1 MNDSFQDQENKM
13 NSKVDDEIS
22 LKEIIF
28 KIQEWWGIVWSRK
41 FRIISISLIIGI
53 LSALYTKFLTKPIYT
68 ASYQLFFQEESGGLS
83 SAMRLASSFGIGGG
97 IGGGGASTSATVQE
111 FITSRNNI
119 AHAMNAD
126 LVGGRLINRY
136 HAEAMEDDDE
146 FALEY
151 RANFNVNRRYTDSLL
166 TEAFLALN
174 EDVLD
179 LSFDEKTGVLNF
191 SVTADNEL
199 FTYDLATNLVQNT
212 EVQFKDWKRQKTQNS
227 VLAFQGKVDSL
238 ELALDL
244 CLRNLG
250 EYQDQN
256 NSLVYALDKME
267 QMRLTIDLE
276 SLKIA
281 YGEYI
286 KALEMSKA
294 ELMNLEG
301 PFKYF
306 DEPIFPL
313 QKDKGSAAK
322 AGIFGS
328 VITGFLIVMFF
339 IGRVEAGKIMA
350 D

>member
-1 MNDSFQDQENKM
+1 MNDSFQDQENKK
-13 NSKVDDEIS
+13 NSRVDDENS

-28 KIQEWWGIVWSRK
+28 KIQEWWSIVWSVK
-41 FRIISISLIIGI
+41 LLILSLSLILG
-53 LSALYTKFLTKPIYT
+53 LSSALYTKFLMKPIYT
-68 ASYQLFFQEESGGLS
+68 ASYQLFFQEESGGFN
-83 SAMRLASSFGIGGG
+83 SAMRLASSFGIGG
-97 IGGGGASTSATVQE
+97 IGGGGASSSATVQE

-119 AHAMNAD
+119 AHAMNED
-126 LVGGRLINRY
+126 LVGGRLVDRY

-166 TEAFLALN
+166 TQAFLALN
-174 EDVLD
+174 EDALD

-191 SVTADNEL
+191 RVTTDNEL
-199 FTYDLATNLVQNT
+199 FTHDLATNLVQNT
-212 EVQFKDWKRQKTQNS
+212 EAQFKDWKRQKTQNN
-227 VLAFQGKVDSL
+227 VLAFQEKVDSL

-313 QKDKGSAAK
+313 EKTEASAAK
-322 AGIFGS
+322 AGVLGS
-328 VITGFLIVMFF
+328 VITGFLLVLFF

>member
-1 MNDSFQDQENKM
+1 MNDSFQDQENKT
-13 NSKVDDEIS
+13 NSRIDDEIS
-22 LKEIIF
+22 VKEIIH
-28 KIQEWWGIVWSRK
+28 KIQEWSDIVWSFRA
-41 FRIISISLIIGI
+41 RIISISLIIG
-53 LSALYTKFLTKPIYT
+53 LCATLYTKFLTKPIYT
-68 ASYQLFFQEESGGLS
+68 ASYQLFFQEEGRGLTG
-83 SAMRLASSFGIGGG
+83 AMRLASSFGIGGISG
-97 IGGGGASTSATVQE
+97 SGASSSATVQE
-111 FITSRNNI
+111 FITSRSNI
-119 AHAMNAD
+119 ANAMNAD
-126 LVGGRLINRY
+126 LNGSPLIDRY
-136 HAEAMEDDDE
+136 YAEAIKDNNE
-146 FALEY
+146 FASEY
-151 RANFNVNRRYTDSLL
+151 RAKYNINRRYTDSLL
-166 TEAFLALN
+166 TEAFLSLN
-174 EDVLD
+174 QDVLY
-179 LSFDEKTGVLNF
+179 LFFDEKTGILNF
-191 SVTADNEL
+191 SVTTDNEQ
-199 FTYDLATNLVQNT
+199 FTYVLATQLVQNT
-212 EVQFKDWKRQKTQNS
+212 EAQFKNWKREKSQNG
-227 VLAFQGKVDSL
+227 VLALQGKVDSL
-238 ELALDL
+238 KLALDL

-313 QKDKGSAAK
+313 KKTKRSAAK

-328 VITGFLIVMFF
+328 VITGFVLILFF
-339 IGRVEAGKIMA
+339 IGRLETIKIMA

>member
-1 MNDSFQDQENKM
+1 MNDSFPKQEKKINT
-13 NSKVDDEIS
+13 SVDDEIS
-22 LKEIIF
+22 LKEIIL
-28 KIQEWWGIVWSRK
+28 KIQEWWGIVWSLK
-41 FRIISISLIIGI
+41 LLILSLSLILG
-53 LSALYTKFLTKPIYT
+53 LSSALHTKFTTKPIYT

-83 SAMRLASSFGIGGG
+83 TAMRFASSFGLGG
-97 IGGGGASTSATVQE
+97 IGGGGSSSSAAVQK

-126 LVGGRLINRY
+126 LDGGRLIDRF

-166 TEAFLALN
+166 TQAFLVLN

-191 SVTADNEL
+191 SVTTDDEL
-199 FTYDLATNLVQNT
+199 FTHDLATHLVQNT
-212 EVQFKDWKRQKTQNS
+212 EVQFKDWKRQKTQNN
-227 VLAFQGKVDSL
+227 VLGFQGKVDSL

-313 QKDKGSAAK
+313 KKTKGSAAK

-328 VITGFLIVMFF
+328 VITGFLLVLFL

>member
-13 NSKVDDEIS
+13 NSRVDDEIS
-22 LKEIIF
+22 LKDIIL
-28 KIQEWWGIVWSRK
+28 KTREWWSIVWSHK
-41 FRIISISLIIGI
+41 LLILSLSLTLG
-53 LSALYTKFLTKPIYT
+53 LSSALYTMFLTKPIYT

-83 SAMRLASSFGIGGG
+83 SAMRLASSFGMGR
-97 IGGGGASTSATVQE
+97 IGGGGVSSSATVQE

-119 AHAMNAD
+119 AHVMNED
-126 LVGGRLINRY
+126 LDGGRLIDRY

-146 FALEY
+146 FASEY
-151 RANFNVNRRYTDSLL
+151 GANFNVNMRYTDSLL
-166 TEAFLALN
+166 TQAFLALN

-179 LSFDEKTGVLNF
+179 LHFDEETGVLYF
-191 SVTADNEL
+191 SVTTDNEL
-199 FTYDLATNLVQNT
+199 FTHDLATHLVQNT
-212 EVQFKDWKRQKTQNS
+212 EAQFKYWKRQKTQNN
-227 VLAFQGKVDSL
+227 VLAFQLKVDSL

-244 CLRNLG
+244 CLKNLG

-276 SLKIA
+276 SSKIA

-313 QKDKGSAAK
+313 RKTKGSAAK
-322 AGIFGS
+322 NGIFGS
-328 VITGFLIVMFF
+328 VITGFLLIVFS

>member
-1 MNDSFQDQENKM
+1 MNDAFEDQENKM
-13 NSKVDDEIS
+13 NSMLDDEIS
-22 LKEIIF
+22 LKDIIF
-28 KIQEWWGIVWSRK
+28 KIQEWWGIVWSYK
-41 FRIISISLIIGI
+41 LLILSLSLILG
-53 LSALYTKFLTKPIYT
+53 LSSALYTKFLTKPIYT

-83 SAMRLASSFGIGGG
+83 SAMRLASSFGLGG
-97 IGGGGASTSATVQE
+97 ISGGGASSSATVQE

-126 LVGGRLINRY
+126 LDGGRLIDRY
-136 HAEAMEDDDE
+136 HAEAVKYDDE
-146 FALEY
+146 FASEY

-166 TEAFLALN
+166 TEAFIALN
-174 EDVLD
+174 EYVLS

-191 SVTADNEL
+191 SVTTDNEL
-199 FTYDLATNLVQNT
+199 FTHDLATQLVQNT
-212 EVQFKDWKRQKTQNS
+212 EAQFKDWKRQKTQNN

-244 CLRNLG
+244 CLRNIG

-306 DEPIFPL
+306 DEPVFPL
-313 QKDKGSAAK
+313 KKYKKSSLKSAISAS
-322 AGIFGS
+322 GITAILLVLF
-328 VITGFLIVMFF
+328 FLVRLEI
-339 IGRVEAGKIMA
+339 ENIMNN
-350 D
+350 

>member
-1 MNDSFQDQENKM
+1 MNDSLQNQENKM
-13 NSKVDDEIS
+13 NSRGEEEIS
-22 LKEIIF
+22 LKDVIF
-28 KIQEWWGIVWSRK
+28 KIHEWWGIVWSLK
-41 FRIISISLIIGI
+41 LLILSLSLILG
-53 LSALYTKFLTKPIYT
+53 LSSALYTKFLTKPTYT

-83 SAMRLASSFGIGGG
+83 SAMRLASSFGIS
-97 IGGGGASTSATVQE
+97 GGGGPASSSATVQK
-111 FITSRNNI
+111 FLTSRNNI
-119 AHAMNAD
+119 AHVMIAD
-126 LVGGRLINRY
+126 LDNGRLIDRY
-136 HAEAMEDDDE
+136 YAKALADNEE
-146 FALEY
+146 FSTEFTSSFGI
-151 RANFNVNRRYTDSLL
+151 NQRYTDSVL
-166 TEAFLALN
+166 TQAFLTFN
-174 EDVLD
+174 QGVLGA
-179 LSFDEKTGVLNF
+179 SFDEETGVLGFN
-191 SVTADNEL
+191 VTTYDES
-199 FTYDLATNLVQNT
+199 FTYDLATQLVQNT
-212 EVQFKDWKRQKTQNS
+212 EVQFKDWQRQKTQNN

-250 EYQDQN
+250 AYQDQN

-267 QMRLTIDLE
+267 QQRLTIDLE

-313 QKDKGSAAK
+313 KKEESSASK
-322 AGIFGS
+322 AGVFGS
-328 VITGFLIVMFF
+328 VITGFLLVLFF
-339 IGRVEAGKIMA
+339 IGRVEAGKIMS

>member
-1 MNDSFQDQENKM
+1 MNDFFQDQENKI
-13 NSKVDDEIS
+13 NSRVDDEIS
-22 LKEIIF
+22 LKDIIL
-28 KIQEWWGIVWSRK
+28 KIQDWWGIIWYYKV
-41 FRIISISLIIGI
+41 RIIAISLVIGI
-53 LSALYTKFLTKPIYT
+53 SAALYTKFTDKPTYT
-68 ASYQLFFQEESGGLS
+68 ASYKLFFQEESGGLS
-83 SAMRLASSFGIGGG
+83 SAMRLASSFGLTG
-97 IGGGGASTSATVQE
+97 IGGGGASSSSATVQE
-111 FITSRNNI
+111 FIISRNNI

-126 LVGGRLINRY
+126 LNGGLLIDRY
-136 HAEAMEDDDE
+136 YAEAMEGDKE
-146 FALEY
+146 FLFEY
-151 RANFNVNRRYTDSLL
+151 QANFNVNRRYTDSLL
-166 TEAFLALN
+166 TEAFIALN

-191 SVTADNEL
+191 SVTTDNEL
-199 FTYDLATNLVQNT
+199 FTHDLATNLVQNA
-212 EVQFKDWKRQKTQNS
+212 EVQFKHWKRKRTQNN
-227 VLAFQGKVDSL
+227 VLAFQRKVDSL

-294 ELMNLEG
+294 DLMNLEG

-306 DEPIFPL
+306 DEPTFPL
-313 QKDKGSAAK
+313 KKEESSSVIAA
-322 AGIFGS
+322 IYGS
-328 VITGFLIVMFF
+328 VISSLLLVLFF
-339 IGRVEAGKIMA
+339 IGRLEAGKIMA

>member
-1 MNDSFQDQENKM
+1 MNDSFQDQENKI
-13 NSKVDDEIS
+13 NSRVDDEIS

-28 KIQEWWGIVWSRK
+28 KIQEWWGIVWQYRV
-41 FRIISISLIIGI
+41 RIIAISLVIG
-53 LSALYTKFLTKPIYT
+53 LCAALYTKFIAKPTYT

-83 SAMRLASSFGIGGG
+83 SAMRLASSFGIGG
-97 IGGGGASTSATVQE
+97 IGGGGSSSSATVQE

-119 AHAMNAD
+119 AHAMNVD
-126 LVGGRLINRY
+126 LDGGLLIDRY
-136 HAEAMEDDDE
+136 YAEAMEDDDE

-151 RANFNVNRRYTDSLL
+151 GAKFNVNRRYTDSLL
-166 TEAFLALN
+166 TDAFLALN
-174 EDVLD
+174 EDLLD

-199 FTYDLATNLVQNT
+199 FSYDLATNLVQNT
-212 EVQFKDWKRQKTQNS
+212 EAQFKDWKRQKTQNN

-256 NSLVYALDKME
+256 NSLVYALDKVE

-276 SLKIA
+276 ALKIA

-313 QKDKGSAAK
+313 QKDKGSAVK
-322 AGIFGS
+322 AGVFGS
-328 VITGFLIVMFF
+328 VITGFLLVLFF
-339 IGRVEAGKIMA
+339 IGRVEAGKIMS

>member
-1 MNDSFQDQENKM
+1 MNDSFQEQENKI
-13 NSKVDDEIS
+13 NASVDEEIS
-22 LKEIIF
+22 LKEIIL
-28 KIQEWWGIVWSRK
+28 KIQEWCGIVWSHK
-41 FRIISISLIIGI
+41 LVILSLSLILG
-53 LSALYTKFLTKPIYT
+53 LSSALYTKFLTKSIYT

-83 SAMRLASSFGIGGG
+83 SAMRLASSFGISG
-97 IGGGGASTSATVQE
+97 ISGGGASSSATVQE

-119 AHAMNAD
+119 AHVMNTD
-126 LVGGRLINRY
+126 LDGDRLIYRY
-136 HAEAMEDDDE
+136 YAEAMEDDHE
-146 FALEY
+146 FASEY
-151 RANFNVNRRYTDSLL
+151 RAKFNVNKRYTDSLL

-174 EDVLD
+174 KDVLN
-179 LSFDEKTGVLNF
+179 LSFNKKTDVLNF
-191 SVTADNEL
+191 TVTTDNEL
-199 FTYDLATNLVQNT
+199 ITHDLAKHLIQNT
-212 EVQFKDWKRQKTQNS
+212 EVQFMDWKRKKIQNN
-227 VLAFQGKVDSL
+227 VLAFQRKVDSL

-286 KALEMSKA
+286 RALEMSKA

-313 QKDKGSAAK
+313 KKTKASAAK
-322 AGIFGS
+322 NGIFGF
-328 VITGFLIVMFF
+328 VISGFFLVLFF
-339 IGRVEAGKIMA
+339 IGREEAGKIMA

>member
-1 MNDSFQDQENKM
+1 MNDYSHDQENKM
-13 NSKVDDEIS
+13 NSRVDDEIS
-22 LKEIIF
+22 LKDIIF
-28 KIQEWWGIVWSRK
+28 KIKEWWGIVWSHK
-41 FRIISISLIIGI
+41 LLILSLSLILG
-53 LSALYTKFLTKPIYT
+53 LSSALYTKFLTKPIYT

-83 SAMRLASSFGIGGG
+83 SAMRFASSFGIGG
-97 IGGGGASTSATVQE
+97 ISGGGASSSATVQE

-126 LVGGRLINRY
+126 LDSGRLIDRY
-136 HAEAMEDDDE
+136 HAGAMKYDDE
-146 FALEY
+146 FASEY
-151 RANFNVNRRYTDSLL
+151 RVNFNVNRRYTDSLL

-174 EDVLD
+174 EYVLG

-191 SVTADNEL
+191 SVTTDNES
-199 FTYDLATNLVQNT
+199 FTYDLATQLVQNT
-212 EVQFKDWKRQKTQNS
+212 EAQFKGWKRQKTQNN

-306 DEPIFPL
+306 DEPVFPL
-313 QKDKGSAAK
+313 KKYKKSSLKSAISAS
-322 AGIFGS
+322 GITAILL
-328 VITGFLIVMFF
+328 VLFF
-339 IGRVEAGKIMA
+339 IVRLEIENIMN